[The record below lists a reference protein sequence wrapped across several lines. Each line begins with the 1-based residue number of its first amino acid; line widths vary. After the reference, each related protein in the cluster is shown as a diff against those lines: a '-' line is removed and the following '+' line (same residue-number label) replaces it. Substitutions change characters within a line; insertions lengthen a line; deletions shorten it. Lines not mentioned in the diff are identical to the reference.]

1 MDLVLSKEAINSIIA
16 ILDEDLLRAGADCVL
31 LVDRSGNLIVNRGD
45 PANLD
50 VVALAALSAANFGAT
65 AEIAKLIGEDD
76 FALLFHKGK
85 NENIHFTKVGR
96 GFILIT
102 LFGKDVSLGVIRL
115 KTVKVTEDLLPILGG
130 RRYKNQS
137 SI

>member
-1 MDLVLSKEAINSIIA
+1 MDLVLSKEAVNSIIA
-16 ILDEDLLRAGADCVL
+16 ILDEDLLRAGADCAL

-115 KTVKVTEDLLPILGG
+115 KTAKVTEELLPILGG
-130 RRYKNQS
+130 E
-137 SI
+137 

>member
-1 MDLVLSKEAINSIIA
+1 MDLVLSKEAIEGIVNVI
-16 ILDEDLLRAGADCVL
+16 DEDLLRAGADCAL

-65 AEIAKLIGEDD
+65 SEIAKLIGEDD
-76 FALLFHKGK
+76 FSLLFQKGK
-85 NENIHFTKVGR
+85 NENIHFTKVGK

-102 LFGKDVSLGVIRL
+102 LFGKDISLGLIRL
-115 KTVKVTEDLLPILGG
+115 RTAKVTEGLLPILEME
-130 RRYKNQS
+130 S
-137 SI
+137 

>member
-1 MDLVLSKEAINSIIA
+1 MDLVLSREAVNSLISII
-16 ILDEDLLRAGADCVL
+16 DEDLLRAGADCVL

-65 AEIAKLIGEDD
+65 SEIAKLIGEDD

-85 NENIHFTKVGR
+85 NENIHFTKVGH

-102 LFGKDVSLGVIRL
+102 LFGKDISLGVIRL
-115 KTVKVTEDLLPILGG
+115 KTAKVTEQLIPLLSGEH
-130 RRYKNQS
+130 
-137 SI
+137 

>member
-1 MDLVLSKEAINSIIA
+1 MDLVLSKEVINSIIA
-16 ILDEDLLRAGADCVL
+16 ILDEDLLRAGADCAL

-115 KTVKVTEDLLPILGG
+115 KTAKVTADLLPILGG
-130 RRYKNQS
+130 EQ
-137 SI
+137 

>member
-1 MDLVLSKEAINSIIA
+1 MDLVLSKEAVNSIIT
-16 ILDEDLLRAGADCVL
+16 IIDEDLLRAGADCVL

-76 FALLFHKGK
+76 FTLLFHKGK
-85 NENIHFTKVGR
+85 NENIHFTKVGK

-115 KTVKVTEDLLPILGG
+115 KTAKVTEDLLPVLAGE
-130 RRYKNQS
+130 Q
-137 SI
+137 

>member
-1 MDLVLSKEAINSIIA
+1 MDLVLSKEAITNLVNVI
-16 ILDEDLLRAGADCVL
+16 DENLLRAGADCAL

-50 VVALAALSAANFGAT
+50 VVALAVLSAANFGAT

-76 FALLFHKGK
+76 FSLLFHKGK
-85 NENIHFTKVGR
+85 NENVHFTKVGK

-102 LFGKDVSLGVIRL
+102 LFGKDISLGLIRL
-115 KTVKVTEDLLPILGG
+115 KTAKVTEQLLPILGG
-130 RRYKNQS
+130 E
-137 SI
+137 

>member
-1 MDLVLSKEAINSIIA
+1 MDLVLSKEAVNSIIA
-16 ILDEDLLRAGADCVL
+16 IIDEDLLRAGADCVL

-76 FALLFHKGK
+76 FTLLFHKGK
-85 NENIHFTKVGR
+85 NENIHFTKVGK

-115 KTVKVTEDLLPILGG
+115 KTAKVTEDLLPVLAGE
-130 RRYKNQS
+130 Q
-137 SI
+137 

>member
-16 ILDEDLLRAGADCVL
+16 IIDEDLLRAGADCVL

-76 FALLFHKGK
+76 FTLLFHKGR
-85 NENIHFTKVGR
+85 NENIHFTKVGK

-115 KTVKVTEDLLPILGG
+115 KTAKVTEDLLPVLAGE
-130 RRYKNQS
+130 Q
-137 SI
+137 

>member
-16 ILDEDLLRAGADCVL
+16 ILDENLLRAGADCVL

-76 FALLFHKGK
+76 FTLLFHKGK

-115 KTVKVTEDLLPILGG
+115 KTAKVTEDLLPILGG
-130 RRYKNQS
+130 EQ
-137 SI
+137 

>member
-76 FALLFHKGK
+76 FTLLFHKGK

-115 KTVKVTEDLLPILGG
+115 KTAKVTEDLLPILGG
-130 RRYKNQS
+130 EQ
-137 SI
+137 

>member
-115 KTVKVTEDLLPILGG
+115 KTVKVTEDLLPVLGG
-130 RRYKNQS
+130 EQ
-137 SI
+137 

>member
-16 ILDEDLLRAGADCVL
+16 IIDEDLLRAGADCVL

-115 KTVKVTEDLLPILGG
+115 KTAKVTEDLLPLLDGE
-130 RRYKNQS
+130 Q
-137 SI
+137 